1 MSHKIRKIVWSTRQ
15 SLKTVISMHVQ
26 KDSYALK
33 FLMKLNVF
41 NHSFMKKKSRFRK
54 ENETTHDNVTNLDIA
69 ARNQKIHH
77 ESLHHENLL
86 KMQPLYSKRNV

>member
-1 MSHKIRKIVWSTRQ
+1 
-15 SLKTVISMHVQ
+15 
-26 KDSYALK
+26 
-33 FLMKLNVF
+33 
-41 NHSFMKKKSRFRK
+41 MKKKSRFRK